1 MQQSSL
7 CRVWMSETG
16 SLEYELR
23 GEVSFPDLVRILKHS
38 SDCFASSYSIRRYM
52 YLPIT
57 LLTTSIPTIVHTDNS
72 LTDISYCTSYW
83 AFFTLAANTSTCKLY
98 SATSRLL
105 PTPLHPSTPHLSPS
119 RTRFAEKLSLFTA
132 HLQQVDTPSFC
143 LGPCPDDFA

>member
-1 MQQSSL
+1 MA
-7 CRVWMSETG
+7 ETG
-16 SLEYELR
+16 PREYELR

-38 SDCFASSYSIRRYM
+38 SDCFASSYSIRRYK

-83 AFFTLAANTSTCKLY
+83 TFFTLAANTSTCKLY

-105 PTPLHPSTPHLSPS
+105 PTPLHPSTPTSHPPAHDSRRNYRSSLPISSRWIHLPS
-119 RTRFAEKLSLFTA
+119 AWGHVRMILRRLSTL
-132 HLQQVDTPSFC
+132 S
-143 LGPCPDDFA
+143 

>member
-1 MQQSSL
+1 MAQ
-7 CRVWMSETG
+7 TG
-16 SLEYELR
+16 PPEYELR

-57 LLTTSIPTIVHTDNS
+57 LLLTTSIPTIVHTDNS

-105 PTPLHPSTPHLSPS
+105 PTPLHPSTPPPPTSHPPAHDSRRNYLSSLPISSRWIHLPS
-119 RTRFAEKLSLFTA
+119 AWGHVRMILRRLSTL
-132 HLQQVDTPSFC
+132 S
-143 LGPCPDDFA
+143 